1 MFYCDICDSAFLSL
15 NRVHGLKVNACISY
29 LRVPWMSEVFS
40 LEQHQLREPDRV
52 CCDSTGQLKKS
63 ANEDLWQPKCYV
75 SMNLQNTSLWVCGV
89 VWCGVC
95 TRVGVA
101 SWNLILALQM
111 LTVF

>member
-1 MFYCDICDSAFLSL
+1 
-15 NRVHGLKVNACISY
+15 
-29 LRVPWMSEVFS
+29 MSEVFS

-75 SMNLQNTSLWVCGV
+75 SMNCAKHKFVG

-95 TRVGVA
+95 TRVGVV
-101 SWNLILALQM
+101 SWNLVLALQM
-111 LTVF
+111 LTYYYSCRVL